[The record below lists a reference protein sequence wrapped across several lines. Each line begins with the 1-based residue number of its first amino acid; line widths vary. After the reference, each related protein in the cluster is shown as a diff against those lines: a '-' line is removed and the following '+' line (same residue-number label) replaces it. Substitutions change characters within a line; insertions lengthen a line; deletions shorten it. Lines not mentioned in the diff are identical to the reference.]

1 MKSFWKIKLDLKI
14 KALLVLVSLPCLF
27 LSCAQKNIPSHK
39 QPNPSNPQNPVSEL
53 NKGSSGNK
61 VEKTI
66 SEKNDEEQIVHENSA
81 KNLSWKK
88 NRKYVN
94 PETSLPKSPTVQTTT
109 VLESKAGSSSR
120 ESILKSGSNEETQD
134 KPKST
139 IDSDFLLSLESQPSQ
154 EENLKK
160 NKQTKISDSPKSKQ
174 LKNDSGYKNQK
185 EGKSIASSKNP
196 IQEESEETNLKSSRT
211 REDFKLEDASAGN
224 EVNELID
231 SQAYSKDKV
240 YLKTQDSFFEE
251 LETNNSHEKPKIEI
265 ARDKQRKVS
274 NSNNHTIERNFKEP
288 VIQDYNHDERL
299 TSSSIQPK
307 GVPKSY
313 DRIRK
318 LLSPVPTSDF
328 EKNDRGND
336 EGDFDKIKNWNAGR
350 GESWKNN
357 YERIN
362 GQRYAEVLRWIQQKG
377 KTFPSKI
384 E

>member
-1 MKSFWKIKLDLKI
+1 MKSFWKINLDLKI

-39 QPNPSNPQNPVSEL
+39 QPNPSNPQNPVSEI
-53 NKGSSGNK
+53 NKGLSGNK
-61 VEKTI
+61 VKKTI
-66 SEKNDEEQIVHENSA
+66 SEKNDEEQFVHENSA
-81 KNLSWKK
+81 KNLSSKK
-88 NRKYVN
+88 NRNYDN
-94 PETSLPKSPTVQTTT
+94 QETSLPKRPTVQTTT
-109 VLESKAGSSSR
+109 VLESKAGSRSR

-139 IDSDFLLSLESQPSQ
+139 IDSDFLLSLESQPSP
-154 EENLKK
+154 
-160 NKQTKISDSPKSKQ
+160 SDSPKSKQ

-196 IQEESEETNLKSSRT
+196 IQEESEETNLKSSRAL
-211 REDFKLEDASAGN
+211 EDFKLEDASAGN

-328 EKNDRGND
+328 EKDDRGND